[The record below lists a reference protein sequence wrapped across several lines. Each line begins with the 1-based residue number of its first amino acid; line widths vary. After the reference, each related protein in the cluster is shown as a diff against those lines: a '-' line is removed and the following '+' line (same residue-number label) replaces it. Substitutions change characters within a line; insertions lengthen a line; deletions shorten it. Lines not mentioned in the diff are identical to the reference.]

1 MLFAD
6 LIFAALPILLLIFSM
21 TKKSPMASARALQL
35 AAVVAY
41 GIRLT
46 WFGTD
51 TRVVQAAVVSDLLMA
66 LTPISIVW
74 GAIFLFRTME
84 LSGLDLHNWI

>member
-1 MLFAD
+1 MPFVD

-21 TKKSPMASARALQL
+21 TKKSPMPSARALPL

-41 GIRLT
+41 GIQLM

-51 TRVVQAAVVSDLLMA
+51 TFVVHAAVVAGLLTT

-84 LSGLDLHNWI
+84 ISGAMETIRH